1 MGNSHVSQAKKS
13 EFSHRNLHNQ
23 CFERINSLMCFLLF
37 LTRNFL
43 CKKVNQVFLQFYEP
57 VPATAKKKKSRS
69 YVSDEKMKKKSHH
82 ANQWEKRKEWR
93 WSRRGKAEKNLEWMF
108 TLCSKCRQIIRPISS
123 YTGYIWWLKQQQQHT
138 SNLSYSLQL
147 ITLHIRWE
155 KWKMLNACA
164 LISHMMTE
172 SVKKCIVT
180 LTLWL
185 QFFSF
190 IDVDSGQI
198 DISTALSLLFFFHF
212 LLMIPTKEFSML
224 KYVEPEWAKW
234 KIPDFEMKS
243 TA

>member
-1 MGNSHVSQAKKS
+1 
-13 EFSHRNLHNQ
+13 
-23 CFERINSLMCFLLF
+23 
-37 LTRNFL
+37 
-43 CKKVNQVFLQFYEP
+43 
-57 VPATAKKKKSRS
+57 
-69 YVSDEKMKKKSHH
+69 MKKKSHH

-138 SNLSYSLQL
+138 SNLLQL

-164 LISHMMTE
+164 LISHTMTE

-224 KYVEPEWAKW
+224 NQSGPSERFPISRWNQQL
-234 KIPDFEMKS
+234 KIKIWCWVLSITHSLDHVSNWWIFLSFLQPLSRCAFVSARGVCDD
-243 TA
+243 